1 MDKKLKIA
9 INGFGRIGRLFF
21 RLAFND
27 SDFEILAINDLGNL
41 ENMVYL
47 LSRDT
52 VYGKYTEEV
61 GFEKTEE
68 TINRTLSVGKL
79 IVNSQKILFF
89 QEKDPVNLPWKD
101 LNIDLVIESTGAFES
116 YEKCQAHLS
125 AGAKRVLISAPS
137 KDEDNDFGKTVLIGI
152 NEGDLKLSKITSNGS
167 CTTNATHPV
176 IQVLNEKIGIKK
188 AILSTVHAYTATQS
202 LTDSPIKGS
211 DLRRGRAG
219 AFNIVPSTTGAA
231 LTIGK
236 VIKDLAGK
244 FDGISF
250 RVPVICGSIADITMV
265 TSKPTTVEEVNEIL
279 EKASYEPRWNK
290 IMKVTKEQ
298 LVSSD
303 IIGEEFGAIIDLNF
317 TKVVDGDLVKVL
329 SWYDNELGYART
341 LVEHARL
348 VKAQF

>member
-1 MDKKLKIA
+1 MNNKLKVA

-21 RLAFND
+21 KLAFND
-27 SDFEILAINDLGNL
+27 SDFEIIAINDLGNL
-41 ENMVYL
+41 ENMAYL
-47 LSRDT
+47 LQRDS
-52 VYGKYTEEV
+52 VYGKYNQEVSYEKSEEKV
-61 GFEKTEE
+61 GKITS
-68 TINRTLSVGKL
+68 LGKL
-79 IVNSQKILFF
+79 IVDSQKILFF
-89 QEKDPVNLPWKD
+89 QEKDPLNLPWKD
-101 LNIDLVIESTGAFES
+101 LDIDLVIESTGVFES
-116 YEKCQAHLS
+116 YEKSQSHLR
-125 AGAKRVLISAPS
+125 AGAKRVLLSAPS

-176 IQVLNEKIGIKK
+176 IQILNDKIGIKK

-265 TSKPTTVEEVNEIL
+265 SKKTTTVEEVNGIL
-279 EKASYEPRWNK
+279 EEASQEPRWNK

-303 IIGEEFGAIIDLNF
+303 IIGEEYGAIIDLNF